1 MNALQGFDHAS
12 YYSKMVSQ
20 FKANGS
26 NQAIGLCPFH
36 NDKKPSL
43 SINLMDGRYNC
54 FGCGEKGNTITFH
67 AKKHAISI
75 SEASVN
81 LSGIDLKKSKL
92 PVIFYDY
99 RSEKGNLSF
108 QVVRYSDKSFKA
120 RRPNGKNSWVDT
132 IKGLELTPYHLQ
144 HFKKSK
150 TIFVCEGEKDC
161 NSLLKFGITAST
173 NPFGAG
179 KWKPEYNKFFK
190 KKIIVIVPDND
201 PEGKKHA
208 EHVAENLHGIAKS
221 IKIINLPVESKEDV
235 TDWIT
240 KKRGN
245 RKKLEKIVSDTL
257 EWKPEQPYYVVRAS
271 ELENLKFKKQSFLV
285 ENLIPQG
292 DLTILA
298 SKPKDGK
305 TFLCLNLAIALTTG
319 SLALAKL
326 KIKKTEVLYLALED
340 TLPRLLE
347 RLQKILQFK
356 PLPEGLYL
364 SPEWKRIDEGG
375 LDDLKKFLDIHK
387 KIKLVVVDILQ
398 RIRPRPKS
406 NQNNTLYS
414 QDYESIQDLK
424 TLANERNIAILIVHH
439 LRKMSSDDIFDQF
452 SGTFGL
458 SGAADNLMIL
468 KRESR
473 NRVLYIRGKNI
484 EEKSFALK
492 FDPLTFKW
500 SFLGDAEEYKISS
513 ERQEILNLLKKS
525 PEPLTPS
532 EIAKSL
538 KRKKGN
544 IKFLLHQMLKDDQIK
559 NPEKGMYLANS
570 LTHLSLKK
578 EKKRRVSKIAR

>member
-1 MNALQGFDHAS
+1 MNTLEGFDHAS
-12 YYSKMVSQ
+12 YYSSELKK
-20 FKANGS
+20 FKINGN

-544 IKFLLHQMLKDDQIK
+544 IKFLLHQMLKNDQIK
-559 NPEKGMYLANS
+559 NPEKGMYSTIS
-570 LTHLSLKK
+570 LSFLSKK
-578 EKKRRVSKIAR
+578 KKKRDG